1 FTPNDDDYDPFIT
14 DKLLS
19 DESMQYVLNLALKSL
34 KRLLVEKK
42 FTTSKAVEDE
52 LIKYQEENNPIISF
66 VNNEDVELERAVVGD
81 VYLQYKLYCAENGF
95 QSVSNVNFSKQ
106 VTQLFGYKSHVQKV
120 DGKSK
125 RIFISE

>member
-1 FTPNDDDYDPFIT
+1 
-14 DKLLS
+14 
-19 DESMQYVLNLALKSL
+19 MQHVLNLALKSL

-81 VYLQYKLYCAENGF
+81 VYLQYKVYCAENGF
-95 QSVSNVNFSKQ
+95 QSVSNINFSKQ
-106 VTQLFGYKSHVQKV
+106 VTQLFGYKSHVQRV
-120 DGKSK
+120 DGKNK
-125 RIFISE
+125 RIFVSE